1 MTLLGRYQD
10 WKFMVLVWLF
20 LTLLL
25 SYFAINY
32 TWQIGTRWHPFE
44 YHLLQWLQIVKGYI
58 FHKTS
63 DFNTYNNYLVNND
76 LISHFWIHLIIPIL
90 ICSIFGGFLAFKFI
104 YVEGGIDLYKYKSG
118 IRLLPNKQAVRY
130 HKRKLVRKNLK
141 FALPLHPL
149 VYLPLHEQLGNIFI
163 SGSQGSGKS
172 TVLKPILNA
181 IFQYNRHALVYD
193 AKLEYTQLF
202 YKKSIILIN
211 PFDTRSACWDIGK
224 DIDSEL
230 SARNVAEAFIK
241 ESKDPFWSDGARE
254 VLIGILLSLNN
265 TIPDWTWQDLNSHLS
280 ISIDKLQELVSNY
293 HPRARV
299 FVEKDSK
306 MTQSLLAYMST
317 QLSWINVVSEYWKD
331 NNKHSFSVN
340 QWVESELTEHQVII
354 PNIPNYSHVSS
365 PVCAALL
372 SLTANRLLS
381 QEDNDRQFWF
391 VLDELADLPKTK
403 SLINWLSKGR
413 SKGGHT
419 VAATQAQ
426 QQLRSKYGDDAETLL
441 SLFSNNITLRTNSY
455 ESASKLSKNI
465 GNRTVEL
472 QSMNYDKD
480 GNVSTSTQEKELPA
494 VTAEQIMHLPTPSSK
509 GVTGF
514 LTLAGYK
521 ATYLLT
527 WPYPQLNPIAE
538 GFIAKG
544 IEQPDISPT
553 NRRGAR
559 GRNRAC

>member
-10 WKFMVLVWLF
+10 WKLMGLTWLG

-25 SYFAINY
+25 SSIAINY
-32 TWQIGTRWHPFE
+32 TWHLGTRWPPLAD
-44 YHLLQWLQIVKGYI
+44 HLFQWLKIVKGYVI
-58 FHKTS
+58 NELSAF
-63 DFNTYNNYLVNND
+63 NNYTNYLANNELVV
-76 LISHFWIHLIIPIL
+76 HFWIHLIMPIL
-90 ICSIFGGFLAFKFI
+90 ASSLVGGFLAFKFV
-104 YVEGGIDLYKYKSG
+104 YVEGGLDKYRFKSG
-118 IRLLPNKQAVRY
+118 VKLLPNKQAVKY
-130 HKRKLVRKNLK
+130 HKRKLRRHNLD

-149 VYLPLHEQLGNIFI
+149 IYLPVPEQLGNIFI
-163 SGSQGSGKS
+163 SGSQGAGKS

-181 IFQYNRHALVYD
+181 IFQYNRHALIYD

-202 YKKSIILIN
+202 YKKTVILIN
-211 PFDTRSACWDIGK
+211 PFDSRSSYWNIAE

-254 VLIGILLSLNN
+254 VLVGIFLSLNK
-265 TIPDWTWQDLNSHLS
+265 TISDWSWEDLNSYLS
-280 ISIDKLQELVSNY
+280 INTDKLQELLSCY
-293 HPRARV
+293 HPIAKV
-299 FVEKDSK
+299 FIEKDSK
-306 MTQSLLAYMST
+306 MTQSLLAYMSS
-317 QLSWINVVSEYWKD
+317 QLSWINVVSDYWKVKD
-331 NNKHSFSVN
+331 CNNFSIN
-340 QWVESELTEHQVII
+340 RWSEAEQAERQVII

-365 PVCAALL
+365 PIFGALL
-372 SLTANRLLS
+372 SLVSNRLLS

-403 SLINWLSKGR
+403 SLIDWLSKGR

-426 QQLRSKYGDDAETLL
+426 QQVRAKYGDDAETLL
-441 SLFSNNITLRTNSY
+441 SLFSNTVTLRTNSY

-472 QSMNYDKD
+472 QTKNYDKD
-480 GNVSTSTQEKELPA
+480 GNVSLSTQEKELPA
-494 VTAEQIMHLPTPSSK
+494 VTPEQIMHLPSPNSK

-521 ATYLLT
+521 ASYLLT
-527 WPYPQLNPIAE
+527 WPYPQLNKIAD
-538 GFIAKG
+538 GFIAKS
-544 IEQPDISPT
+544 IKHSETCP
-553 NRRGAR
+553 NRRGTR
-559 GRNRAC
+559 GRSKSC